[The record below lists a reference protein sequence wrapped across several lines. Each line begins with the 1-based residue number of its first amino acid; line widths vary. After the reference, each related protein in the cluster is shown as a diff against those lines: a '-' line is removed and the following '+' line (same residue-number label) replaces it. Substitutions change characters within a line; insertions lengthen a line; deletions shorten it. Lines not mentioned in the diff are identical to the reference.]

1 MGAMP
6 QPSSLPSIMQLDP
19 PAAVQP
25 GRRARISHLL
35 SAGVEPSCRAAV
47 MAAVAKKATEEVPVG
62 YGLPAIPKRL
72 HEKMLAWEYIN
83 LAELPPARAMQR
95 EPSLATMGN
104 VWLVQSTDL
113 AKSQK
118 CLIPDIRS
126 VCNAVPF
133 IPAWW

>member
-1 MGAMP
+1 MSP
-6 QPSSLPSIMQLDP
+6 PPPSNP
-19 PAAVQP
+19 PIPCRTTNGCYAPALESPEYNAARPLAAVQP

-83 LAELPPARAMQR
+83 LAELPPARAVLR
-95 EPSLATMGN
+95 EPSLATIGN

-113 AKSQK
+113 AKSQ
-118 CLIPDIRS
+118 
-126 VCNAVPF
+126 N
-133 IPAWW
+133 